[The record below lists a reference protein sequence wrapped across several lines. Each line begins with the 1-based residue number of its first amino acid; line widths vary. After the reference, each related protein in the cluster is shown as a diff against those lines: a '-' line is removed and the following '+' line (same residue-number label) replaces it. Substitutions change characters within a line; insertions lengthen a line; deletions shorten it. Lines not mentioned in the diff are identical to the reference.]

1 MWVCAC
7 VQHLCVCVTVCM
19 HMRTCMCV
27 HVHKN
32 TRGTSFNVFLLHV
45 LVEQVYQVLYSIYCS
60 QPSYN
65 VPKIINP
72 SEDII
77 CPDASA
83 STAIGAASI
92 KHQSVED
99 LLGMSNSQTDGQT
112 WEEAKA
118 EIDKS
123 LLKTLAPLDLCY
135 DVIIDAKFYRVK
147 RLPYVVIAQCYCCYT

>member
-1 MWVCAC
+1 
-7 VQHLCVCVTVCM
+7 M
-19 HMRTCMCV
+19 HACV
-27 HVHKN
+27 HVCVRVCIQDQCTHSGFPIN
-32 TRGTSFNVFLLHV
+32 YI
-45 LVEQVYQVLYSIYCS
+45 VYAVNCIFFS
-60 QPSYN
+60 QPSYQ

-83 STAIGAASI
+83 STAIGDATI

-112 WEEAKA
+112 WDEAEA

-135 DVIIDAKFYRVK
+135 DVIMDSKFYRVNMK
-147 RLPYVVIAQCYCCYT
+147 YFSDGILLLLL